1 MKSNFLNEFLWSC
14 AGVDK
19 DIIRKY
25 PSEWSKYACVGG
37 TILFTAVM
45 AMISG
50 GYAMFFVF
58 NSYIA
63 ACLFSIVWALG
74 IFNLDRLIVNSMGTD
89 GTDKLTWKKVGRAS
103 PRIVL
108 AVIIGLV
115 IATPLEMKIF
125 EDRIE
130 AQLLKDNIERVN
142 IVKNQ
147 QTDYKQLEQLQGEYT
162 LLRNQRTQLSQELQD
177 AQKDLKQEAEGT
189 ALSGKVGHGA
199 IYKDK
204 EIYVNQCKDALNEW
218 DKVNSKK
225 VKDLENQINEV
236 NQKIVIFEAKVDDVR
251 EDGFAARYQAFGKLK
266 DESRTF
272 SMVAFMIS
280 LLFIVIEVTPTFFK
294 LIMVEGSYSE
304 DVHKEEYKTHIQ
316 AEEEKADA
324 DARLKLIKLKNEKL
338 LEKTQIQQD
347 KILKQILEPEPIKP
361 KQTLLLT
368 APKVKQTETMI
379 LSAPKVRQTQQM
391 ILSTSKPKPNQ
402 VPFKES
408 KPNRSDTMVITSK
421 KQPEVKFKT
430 NKQGQV
436 VMDFRPKHK

>member
-14 AGVDK
+14 AGVNK
-19 DIIRKY
+19 EVLKQY
-25 PSEWSKYACVGG
+25 PTEWAKYACVGG
-37 TILFTAVM
+37 TILFTAIM

-58 NSYIA
+58 NSYIIA
-63 ACLFSIVWALG
+63 FLFSIVWALG

-130 AQLLKDNIERVN
+130 SQLLKDNIERVN
-142 IVKNQ
+142 IVKKEQ
-147 QTDYKQLEQLQGEYT
+147 SDYKQLEQLQAEYS
-162 LLRNQRTQLSQELQD
+162 LLRTQRTKLSQELQD

-218 DKVNSKK
+218 DNVNGKK
-225 VKDLENQINEV
+225 ISDLEQQIKTVNE
-236 NQKIVIFEAKVDDVR
+236 KITVFEGKVGDVR
-251 EDGFAARYQAFGKLK
+251 EDGFAARYEAFGKLK
-266 DESRTF
+266 DESSTF
-272 SMVAFMIS
+272 ALVSFMIS

-304 DVHKEEYKTHIQ
+304 IIHKEEYKIHILSEQ
-316 AEEEKADA
+316 EKAESDA
-324 DARLKLIKLKNEKL
+324 LLKITELKNEKR
-338 LEKTQIQQD
+338 LESEQIKQD
-347 KILKQILEPEPIKP
+347 KLLKQILEPEPIKP
-361 KQTLLLT
+361 KQVMT
-368 APKVKQTETMI
+368 
-379 LSAPKVRQTQQM
+379 LSAPKAKMTQNLV
-391 ILSTSKPKPNQ
+391 LSAPKTKTNI
-402 VPFKES
+402 VPYKES
-408 KPNRSDTMVITSK
+408 KPNKQDTMIITSK
-421 KQPEVKFKT
+421 KKPEIKFKT

>member
-19 DIIRKY
+19 EILKKY
-25 PSEWSKYACVGG
+25 PSEWAKYACVGG
-37 TILFTAVM
+37 TILFTAIM

-50 GYAMFFVF
+50 GYAFYFVF
-58 NSYIA
+58 NSYITA
-63 ACLFSIVWALG
+63 FLFSIVWALG

-142 IVKNQ
+142 SVKKEQ
-147 QTDYKQLEQLQGEYT
+147 SDYKRLEQLQSEYT
-162 LLRNQRTQLSQELQD
+162 LLRTQRTKLSQELQD

-204 EIYVNQCKDALNEW
+204 EIYVNQCKEALNEW
-218 DKVNSKK
+218 DNVNGKK
-225 VKDLENQINEV
+225 ISDLEQQIQTVNE
-236 NQKIVIFEAKVDDVR
+236 KITVFEAKVGDVR
-251 EDGFAARYQAFGKLK
+251 EDGFAARYEAFGKLK
-266 DESRTF
+266 DESATF
-272 SMVAFMIS
+272 ALVSFMIS

-304 DVHKEEYKTHIQ
+304 VIHKEEYKTHVLTEQ
-316 AEEEKADA
+316 EKAIA
-324 DARLKLIKLKNEKL
+324 DASLRMTELRNEKL
-338 LEKTQIQQD
+338 IEKEQLQQE
-347 KILKQILEPEPIKP
+347 KMLKQILEPEPIKSKP
-361 KQTLLLT
+361 TLLLT
-368 APKVKQTETMI
+368 APKTKQTQTMI
-379 LSAPKVRQTQQM
+379 LSAPKTKQQM
-391 ILSTSKPKPNQ
+391 VLSTSKPAPKQ

-408 KPNRSDTMVITSK
+408 KPNRGDTMVITSK
-421 KQPEVKFKT
+421 KTPEVKFKI